1 MRNVRIGFMSLII
14 CFIAVSCASS
24 RSGEVYS
31 RDQARKTHTVQ
42 LGTVEFV
49 NPVKIEGT
57 KSPVGTLAGAAAGG
71 ALGSTIGSGSGK
83 TVATVLGAIAGGV
96 AGSAVEEQVTKKDG
110 LEITVKLDNG
120 EVISV
125 VQEADIPF
133 SVGERVRI
141 LKGPD
146 GTTRVRK

>member
-49 NPVKIEGT
+49 NLVKIEGT

-71 ALGSTIGSGSGK
+71 ALGSTIGGGSGK
-83 TVATVLGAIAGGV
+83 TIAMVLGAIAGGV

-125 VQEADIPF
+125 IQEADIPF

>member
-1 MRNVRIGFMSLII
+1 
-14 CFIAVSCASS
+14 
-24 RSGEVYS
+24 
-31 RDQARKTHTVQ
+31 
-42 LGTVEFV
+42 LGTVELV
-49 NPVKIEGT
+49 KSVKIEGT
-57 KSPVGTLAGAAAGG
+57 KTPVGTLAGAAAGG
-71 ALGSTIGSGSGK
+71 ALGSTIGSGTGK
-83 TVATVLGAIAGGV
+83 TVAVVLGAIAGGA
-96 AGSAVEEQVTKKDG
+96 AGSAVEEQATKKDG

-125 VQEADIPF
+125 VQEADVPF

>member
-1 MRNVRIGFMSLII
+1 MRTVRIGFMSLII

-49 NPVKIEGT
+49 NQVKIEGT

-83 TVATVLGAIAGGV
+83 TVAAVLGAIAGGA

>member
-1 MRNVRIGFMSLII
+1 MNNYKMSLMILII
-14 CFIAVSCASS
+14 FFIAGSCASS

-42 LGTVEFV
+42 LGTVELV
-49 NPVKIEGT
+49 KSVKIEGT
-57 KSPVGTLAGAAAGG
+57 KTPLGTLAGAAAGG

-83 TVATVLGAIAGGV
+83 TVAVVLGAIAGGA
-96 AGSAVEEQVTKKDG
+96 AGSAVEEQATKKDG

-120 EVISV
+120 KVISV

>member
-1 MRNVRIGFMSLII
+1 MSNYKMSLMILII
-14 CFIAVSCASS
+14 FFIAGSCASS

-42 LGTVEFV
+42 FGTVELV
-49 NPVKIEGT
+49 KSVKIEGT
-57 KSPVGTLAGAAAGG
+57 KTPLGTLAGAAAGG

-83 TVATVLGAIAGGV
+83 TVAVVLGAIAGGA
-96 AGSAVEEQVTKKDG
+96 AGSAVEEQATKKDG

-120 EVISV
+120 KVISV